1 MNVVLNVES
10 HTVYQGHGS
19 APCPFHTKSMTGA
32 GMEVRKGYVEHIV
45 FRNNDNGYTVFQLVS
60 EEEELTCVGL
70 FSVLV
75 EGELVQVS
83 GYMKEHPLYGEQLQ
97 VEQYELLAPE
107 DETAMERYLGSGA
120 IKGIGAAM
128 AARIVRRF
136 KGDTFRIIEEE
147 PERLAEVKGI
157 SEKKAIEISA
167 QMEEKKDLRQA
178 MMFLTQYGI
187 SVPLAVKIYQ
197 QYGNRTY
204 QVVEENPYRLADDI
218 SGIGFKIADEIASR
232 IGIHTDSDY
241 RIRSGLLYVLL
252 QATGEGHTCLPKEN
266 LLHRASALLGVEEE
280 QMETQLM
287 NLCMDRKL
295 VMKEQNGKVMVWY
308 GQYYYMELNV
318 AKMLHDLNL
327 ECEMEESQIVKKLS
341 KVEKQASITLDEMQR
356 KAVVEAV
363 KNGVLVITGGP
374 GTGKTTTINAI
385 IRYFETEDMEIL
397 LAAPTGR
404 AAKRMTE
411 ATGWE
416 AVTIHRLLELSGVP
430 SDDRST
436 ASFERNEENP
446 LEADVIIIDEMSMV
460 DIFLMNALL
469 KAVSVG
475 TRLILVGDINQLPS
489 VGPGCVLKDI
499 IRAGSCPVV
508 QLTRIFR
515 QASQS
520 DIIVN
525 AHKINRGEHVTLDN
539 KSRDFFFLQ
548 RQDPNV
554 ILRVVLALVQEKM
567 PRYVDA
573 RPTDIQVLTPMRKGS
588 LGVENL
594 NEMLQRYLNPPSPEK
609 NEKETAR
616 GRFREGDKVMQIKNN
631 YQIEWEARNRYG
643 IAIDKGT
650 GIFNGDMG
658 IVQQIDLL
666 AETMEVLFDDYRTV
680 TYSFQMLEELELAY
694 AVTIHKS
701 QGSEYPAVVI
711 PLLTGPRM
719 LMNRNL
725 LYTAVTRA
733 RSCVTL
739 VGSPETFAQMIDNAS
754 EQTRYSGLYDRI
766 REVEGCE

>member
-1 MNVVLNVES
+1 
-10 HTVYQGHGS
+10 
-19 APCPFHTKSMTGA
+19 
-32 GMEVRKGYVEHIV
+32 MEVRKGYVEHIV

-70 FSVLV
+70 FSVLA

-218 SGIGFKIADEIASR
+218 SGIGFKIAVEIASR

-252 QATGEGHTCLPKEN
+252 QATGEGHTCLPKED

-609 NEKETAR
+609 NEKATAR

-631 YQIEWEARNRYG
+631 YQIEWKARNRYG